1 MFLSIEKI
9 STTFAALVNF
19 YDICGEFMQSV
30 VMNTILLFEY
40 DCFDLYF
47 ILTYQ
52 LDC

>member
-19 YDICGEFMQSV
+19 HDICGEFMQGV
-30 VMNTILLFEY
+30 GMNTILLFEC
-40 DCFDLYF
+40 DSFDLYF

-52 LDC
+52 LHC